1 MSMFALCMTMAV
13 PAGAQ
18 LITMNAEC
26 REQIASGDA
35 LNAGA
40 EYTQAL
46 ELFDSIAEKCDTKD
60 AAELVQTGR
69 AKALNGLQRYPDATA
84 AANIALEGTD
94 QSSLPALAERAY
106 AAEAQ
111 GDLAGARADY
121 QRIIDLTEKNQN
133 TAERAA
139 VYAKVANLEYR
150 AGNAGIA
157 NENLSK
163 AMQLDPNNGDFDLQ
177 QADYAMVGGDYDGAM
192 ASLDKAV
199 ALGKADVDTY
209 AMKSDV
215 GLKRMQS
222 KYGTDN
228 AQQLRAKMTPQET
241 AAVCGDLQKAL
252 GMGLMDMQKDMF
264 AALVCK

>member
-1 MSMFALCMTMAV
+1 MDHFKTGKLDEALTCLDEGVMLNPKAAQYFYV
-13 PAGAQ
+13 RAGVRRRTGQ
-18 LITMNAEC
+18 TDE
-26 REQIASGDA
+26 A
-35 LNAGA
+35 LKDYG
-40 EYTQAL
+40 QAIQVHM
-46 ELFDSIAEKCDTKD
+46 EIAEARQPGVEARSEEYED
-60 AAELVQTGR
+60 AILLERGLVAAYSDRGEL
-69 AKALNGLQRYPDATA
+69 L
-84 AANIALEGTD
+84 LET
-94 QSSLPALAERAY
+94 
-106 AAEAQ
+106 
-111 GDLAGARADY
+111 
-121 QRIIDLTEKNQN
+121 
-133 TAERAA
+133 
-139 VYAKVANLEYR
+139 
-150 AGNAGIA
+150 
-157 NENLSK
+157 
-163 AMQLDPNNGDFDLQ
+163 
-177 QADYAMVGGDYDGAM
+177 GDYDGAM

>member
-1 MSMFALCMTMAV
+1 
-13 PAGAQ
+13 
-18 LITMNAEC
+18 
-26 REQIASGDA
+26 
-35 LNAGA
+35 
-40 EYTQAL
+40 
-46 ELFDSIAEKCDTKD
+46 
-60 AAELVQTGR
+60 
-69 AKALNGLQRYPDATA
+69 
-84 AANIALEGTD
+84 
-94 QSSLPALAERAY
+94 
-106 AAEAQ
+106 
-111 GDLAGARADY
+111 
-121 QRIIDLTEKNQN
+121 
-133 TAERAA
+133 
-139 VYAKVANLEYR
+139 
-150 AGNAGIA
+150 
-157 NENLSK
+157 
-163 AMQLDPNNGDFDLQ
+163 
-177 QADYAMVGGDYDGAM
+177 M